1 MKIAQSLGV
10 CEQVPR
16 PPAGP
21 ESGSGCVYVMQSTG
35 SGRFSCYSRVILI
48 YTARNTQ
55 FSWALNPFVAVPAIF
70 HQVAP
75 I

>member
-10 CEQVPR
+10 FEQVSR

-21 ESGSGCVYVMQSTG
+21 ESGSGCNVMQSTG